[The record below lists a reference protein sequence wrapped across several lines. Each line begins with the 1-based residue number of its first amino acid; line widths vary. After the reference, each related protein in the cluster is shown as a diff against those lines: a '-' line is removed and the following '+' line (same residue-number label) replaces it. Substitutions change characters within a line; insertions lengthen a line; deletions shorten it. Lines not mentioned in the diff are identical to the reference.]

1 MNVVNNSKH
10 LYRMYYVSG
19 TFQVFT
25 VVTNFNQLAYYPIN
39 YANMYRIHVPVVV
52 KVSNY
57 CQGESVLS
65 WE

>member
-1 MNVVNNSKH
+1 MCLAHFKSLPV
-10 LYRMYYVSG
+10 L
-19 TFQVFT
+19 
-25 VVTNFNQLAYYPIN
+25 TNFNHLAYYPIN
-39 YANMYRIHVPVVV
+39 YANMYRIHVPVGV